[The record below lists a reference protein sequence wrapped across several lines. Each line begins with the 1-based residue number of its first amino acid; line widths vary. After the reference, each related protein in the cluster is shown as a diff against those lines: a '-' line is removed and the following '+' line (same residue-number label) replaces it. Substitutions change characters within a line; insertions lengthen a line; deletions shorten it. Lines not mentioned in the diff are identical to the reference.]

1 MSERGRFEL
10 LRRNA
15 PLWMPRG
22 SIRAI
27 IALTIVFGYFIK
39 TGTIDKDIVMLV
51 LGFYFA
57 SRAAGGDKT

>member
-1 MSERGRFEL
+1 
-10 LRRNA
+10 
-15 PLWMPRG
+15 MPRG